1 MSTYLGLDVG
11 GTNIR
16 LAVWDEREPL
26 LVARADTPTHYE
38 AFLKTVAELVA
49 PYSAAGVG
57 VGFPGV
63 AFDQRVGWV
72 PNVPFLA
79 GEDVAA
85 GLSSACGAPVFFSN
99 DAHAALLG
107 EARFGAARNAKVA
120 LLISLGTGVGGAA
133 LIDGRVFRGAS
144 GSAGSFGWVNMSLDD
159 PTHPDHGQLELQA
172 SGSALAEAAGEM
184 GLDPHSLV
192 AAARGGDEKALD
204 VVLAMGRRIGV
215 GLATL
220 VSVFDPEVVLVS
232 GGLSAEFDLV
242 EGVVNEALQ
251 LRASPSGRRVPIRLA
266 KLGWQAGAVG
276 AAVLGR
282 EGRAAF
288 V

>member
-16 LAVWDEREPL
+16 LAVWDEGEPR
-26 LVARADTPTHYE
+26 LVARADTPQNYSS
-38 AFLKTVAELVA
+38 FLETVAGLVA
-49 PYSAAGVG
+49 PYAAVGIG

-63 AFDQRVGWV
+63 AFDQHVGWV
-72 PNVPFLA
+72 PKLPFLA
-79 GEDVAA
+79 SKDVAA
-85 GLSSACGAPVFFSN
+85 ELASVFRAPVFFSN

-107 EARFGAARNAKVA
+107 EARFGAAKEAKVA
-120 LLISLGTGVGGAA
+120 LLISLGTGIGGGL

-144 GSAGSFGWVNMSLDD
+144 GSAGSFGWVNLRPED
-159 PTHPDHGQLELQA
+159 PTDPDHGQLELQA
-172 SGSALAEAAGEM
+172 SGSALDTAAGKM
-184 GLDPHSLV
+184 GLNARALV
-192 AAARGGDEKALD
+192 AAARQSDENALQ
-204 VVLAMGRRIGV
+204 VVLGIGRRLGI

-242 EGVVNEALQ
+242 VGVVNEALQ
-251 LRASPSGRRVPIRLA
+251 QRASPSGRRVPIRLA
-266 KLGWQAGAVG
+266 ALGWQAGAVG
-276 AAVLGR
+276 AAALGR
-282 EGRAAF
+282 EGRGAF

>member
-16 LAVWDEREPL
+16 LAVWDEAEPKV
-26 LVARADTPTHYE
+26 VARADTPQDYAKFVE
-38 AFLKTVAELVA
+38 AIAGLVA
-49 PYSAAGVG
+49 PYAAVGVG

-63 AFDQRVGWV
+63 AFDQHVGWV
-72 PNVPFLA
+72 PKLPFLA

-85 GLSSACGAPVFFSN
+85 ALSAVCRAPVFFSN

-107 EARFGAARNAKVA
+107 EARFGAAKEAKVA
-120 LLISLGTGVGGAA
+120 LLVSLGTGIGGGL

-144 GSAGSFGWVNMSLDD
+144 GSAGSFGWVNLSLND
-159 PTHPDHGQLELQA
+159 PTHPEHGQLELQA
-172 SGSALAEAAGEM
+172 SGSALDAAAGDL
-184 GLDPHSLV
+184 GLDTRALV
-192 AAARGGDEKALD
+192 AAARRGDERALG
-204 VVLAMGRRIGV
+204 VVLGMGRRLGV

-232 GGLSAEFDLV
+232 GGLSTEFDLF
-242 EGVVNEALQ
+242 EGAVNEALQ
-251 LRASPSGRRVPIRLA
+251 QRASPSGRRVPVRPA
-266 KLGWQAGAVG
+266 ALGWQAGAVG

-282 EGRAAF
+282 EGRGAF